1 MNPKAIAALFLV
13 HFSGDIFQSFFHPL
27 FPVFREQFQLSLTQI
42 GLITGVVTFASFV
55 TQPLTGHLAD
65 RYNPRLFVFGG
76 LLLSLICIPL
86 TGVAPLFWLLLLAAG
101 AGAFGSSL
109 YHPAAAGMV
118 ALHAPERTGLAM
130 SLFGLGGTL
139 AFTVG
144 PLAVTTY
151 VTAFGLARLP
161 WLSLAGGAL
170 FCCVLLLLPQSGDKT
185 TRKKGASLF
194 KPAGLKG
201 VWTPILLLWLIC
213 SLRTL
218 ADVALK
224 TFYPVLHMER
234 GNSLISTGAVL
245 AVYMLGGSLSAI
257 VAGQIADTRG
267 YRGVF
272 IWSFAATTPCILL
285 FMHAVGWWLYP
296 LAFAL
301 GFTLLATIFPALAL
315 ATKIAPE
322 NKTLASSL
330 AFGFAS
336 GTGGL
341 AAPLVGSLA
350 ENYGLQ
356 QVLLWLAAVPLLCLL
371 LTPLVFRGAQSK
383 TGKKEVQPG

>member
-1 MNPKAIAALFLV
+1 MNPKALAALFLV
-13 HFSGDIFQSFFHPL
+13 HFSGDLFQSFFHPL
-27 FPVFREQFQLSLTQI
+27 FPVLREQFGLSLTQI

-55 TQPLTGHLAD
+55 TQPVTGHLAD
-65 RYNPRLFVFGG
+65 RHNPRAFVFSG
-76 LLLSLICIPL
+76 LLLSLVCIPL
-86 TGVAPLFWLLLLAAG
+86 IGVIPVYWLLLLTAG

-118 ALHAPERTGLAM
+118 AFHAPARTGLAM

-144 PLAVTTY
+144 PLAVTSY
-151 VTAFGLARLP
+151 VSAFGLTRLP
-161 WLSLAGGAL
+161 WFSLVGAAL
-170 FCCVLLLLPQSGDKT
+170 FLCALFLLPASGE
-185 TRKKGASLF
+185 
-194 KPAGLKG
+194 KPATRAGARSWKPGGLEG
-201 VWTPILLLWLIC
+201 VWGPILLLWLIC

-218 ADVALK
+218 VDVSLK

-257 VAGQIADTRG
+257 VAGQYADTRG
-267 YRGVF
+267 YRGLF
-272 IWSFAATTPCILL
+272 LWSFAASGPCLLL
-285 FMHAVGWWLYP
+285 FMHVGGVWVFP
-296 LAFAL
+296 VAFLL

-341 AAPLVGSLA
+341 AAPLVGWLA
-350 ENYGLQ
+350 EAFGLQ
-356 QVLLWLAAVPLLCLL
+356 TVLAWLTVVPVLCLAL
-371 LTPLVFRGAQSK
+371 SPLVFRRASGNR
-383 TGKKEVQPG
+383 